1 MNVHTYYVS
10 RTFKNTLNT
19 SKTNWIHA
27 QEEIKASTERTV
39 KYLRNLVSLEN
50 CRGLSKKACE
60 LLNHYRAESY
70 LPPLM
75 RSWVQLQRLPSHPTS
90 DACSPKCESAPCT
103 RRTLIAGTG
112 AGGAAY
118 AGVASACDVVD
129 ISRREEAGKTS
140 GDLWGRE

>member
-1 MNVHTYYVS
+1 MNVYTYYVS

-60 LLNHYRAESY
+60 LLKS
-70 LPPLM
+70 
-75 RSWVQLQRLPSHPTS
+75 LQ
-90 DACSPKCESAPCT
+90 
-103 RRTLIAGTG
+103 
-112 AGGAAY
+112 
-118 AGVASACDVVD
+118 
-129 ISRREEAGKTS
+129 S
-140 GDLWGRE
+140 GELLTTTNA